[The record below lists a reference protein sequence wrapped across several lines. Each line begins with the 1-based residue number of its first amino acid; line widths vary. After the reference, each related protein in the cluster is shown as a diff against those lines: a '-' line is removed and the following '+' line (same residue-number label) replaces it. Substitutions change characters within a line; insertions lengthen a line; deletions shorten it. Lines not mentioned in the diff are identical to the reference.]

1 MKIVVISGSPHR
13 SGTSA
18 VLVEELVRGA
28 LEAGHEVIR
37 FDAAFH
43 RIQPCQACH
52 TCQQNG
58 GICVQR
64 DDMDEL
70 YQELPE
76 AGAVVFASPIYYN
89 DICGQ
94 LKVVIDRFYA
104 RESALRSP
112 KRAAL
117 LLAFGDDT
125 PETVKGVLYNFRAML
140 GFFGWTLAD
149 TDIVAACGCNSAS
162 DIQNTDFPRKAYELG
177 KRIGIAES
185 GKGEP

>member
-18 VLVEELVRGA
+18 VLVDALIRGA
-28 LEAGHEVIR
+28 LESGHQVTR
-37 FDAAFH
+37 FDAAFR

-58 GICVQR
+58 GVCVQR

-70 YQELPE
+70 YQKLLE
-76 AGAVVFASPIYYN
+76 ADGVVFASPIYYN

-94 LKVVIDRFYA
+94 LKTVIDRFYA
-104 RESALRSP
+104 REHELRTP
-112 KRAAL
+112 KQAAL
-117 LLAFGDDT
+117 LLAFGDDS
-125 PETVKGVLYNFRAML
+125 PDAVKGVLYNFRAML

-149 TDIVAACGCNSAS
+149 ADIVAACGCNSAG
-162 DIQNTDFPRKAYELG
+162 DVRKTNFPQDAYELG
-177 KRIGIAES
+177 RRMRTA
-185 GKGEP
+185 

>member
-18 VLVEELVRGA
+18 VLVDALIRGA
-28 LEAGHEVIR
+28 LESGHQVTR
-37 FDAAFH
+37 FDAAFR

-52 TCQQNG
+52 ACQQNG
-58 GICVQR
+58 GMCAQR

-70 YQELPE
+70 YQKLLE
-76 AGAVVFASPIYYN
+76 ADGVVFASPIYYN

-94 LKVVIDRFYA
+94 LKTVIDRFYA
-104 RESALRSP
+104 REHELRTP

-117 LLAFGDDT
+117 LLAFGDDS
-125 PETVKGVLYNFRAML
+125 PDAVKGVLYNFRAML

-149 TDIVAACGCNSAS
+149 TDIVAAYGCNSAE
-162 DIQNTDFPRKAYELG
+162 DVRKTDFPQDAYEVG
-177 KRIGIAES
+177 RRMGMA
-185 GKGEP
+185 

>member
-18 VLVEELVRGA
+18 VLVDALIRGV
-28 LEAGHEVIR
+28 LESGHQVTR

-52 TCQQNG
+52 ACQQNG
-58 GICVQR
+58 GMCAQR

-70 YQELPE
+70 YQKLLE
-76 AGAVVFASPIYYN
+76 ADGVVFASPIYYN

-94 LKVVIDRFYA
+94 LKTVIDRFYA
-104 RESALRSP
+104 REHELRTP

-117 LLAFGDDT
+117 LLAFGDDS
-125 PETVKGVLYNFRAML
+125 PDAVKGVLYNFRAML

-149 TDIVAACGCNSAS
+149 ADIVAACGCNSAG
-162 DIQNTDFPRKAYELG
+162 DVRKTNFPQDAYELG
-177 KRIGIAES
+177 RRMGTA
-185 GKGEP
+185 